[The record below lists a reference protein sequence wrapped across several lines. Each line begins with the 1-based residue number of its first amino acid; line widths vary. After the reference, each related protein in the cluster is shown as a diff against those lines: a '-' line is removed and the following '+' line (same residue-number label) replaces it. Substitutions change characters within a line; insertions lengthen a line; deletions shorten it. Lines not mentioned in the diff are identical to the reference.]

1 MRLLAVVALI
11 LSLAGAAAAAP
22 RLPAA
27 QPGVPNFPKV
37 PGKWSHVDINLTIRR
52 QPHTITLDRGRIIQV
67 STTQDAP
74 RAGRNPAGHPTDAAD
89 ARRHPRTAGDHPG
102 PAQEGAGYDDAH
114 RRWACGAHSGD
125 VARLTYAS

>member
-1 MRLLAVVALI
+1 MRLLAVAASI

-52 QPHTITLDRGRIIQV
+52 QPHTITLDRGRIIQI
-67 STTQDAP
+67 STTQLTLREPDGTQP
-74 RAGRNPAGHPTDAAD
+74 VISLTPTTIVTILGRPATIYDLRKKEQVETMRVDGGAAV
-89 ARRHPRTAGDHPG
+89 RIRVTSRG
-102 PAQEGAGYDDAH
+102 
-114 RRWACGAHSGD
+114 
-125 VARLTYAS
+125 

>member
-22 RLPAA
+22 RLRAA

-37 PGKWSHVDINLTIRR
+37 PGQWSHVDINLTIRR

-67 STTQDAP
+67 STTQLTLREPDGTQP
-74 RAGRNPAGHPTDAAD
+74 VIPLTPQTLVVILGQPATILDL
-89 ARRHPRTAGDHPG
+89 RRKEQALTMRIDGG
-102 PAQEGAGYDDAH
+102 PAVRIRVTSRG
-114 RRWACGAHSGD
+114 
-125 VARLTYAS
+125 

>member
-1 MRLLAVVALI
+1 MRLLVVVASI

-52 QPHTITLDRGRIIQV
+52 QPHTITLDRGRIIQI
-67 STTQDAP
+67 STTQLTLREPDGTQP
-74 RAGRNPAGHPTDAAD
+74 VISLTPTTIVTILGRPATIYDLRKKEQVETMRVDGGAAV
-89 ARRHPRTAGDHPG
+89 RIRVTSRG
-102 PAQEGAGYDDAH
+102 
-114 RRWACGAHSGD
+114 
-125 VARLTYAS
+125 